1 MGRREE
7 DLRTW
12 TAWQGNPN
20 KRNMGVVLKQLNPLI
35 QKEVNRWSGNYSLAR
50 PLLEL
55 EANRLASEAVNTYSP
70 QRGAALATHVTN
82 RLKKL
87 SRLPYTHQNLA
98 RLPEH
103 QTLKFHSFHSAKAEL
118 EDKLGRE
125 PTSSELTDELGWTRS
140 YMSRFQKGMRK
151 EFLESGDP
159 VAIFDSTSDDS
170 QTIDFIYND
179 MSPMQQKLFEHT
191 TGYGGMPTLTNPQL
205 MRKLKLSQGQLSYQK
220 RLLVNKISDLT
231 GGGVS

>member
-7 DLRTW
+7 DTQVWESWR
-12 TAWQGNPN
+12 NSPN
-20 KRNMGVVLKQLNPLI
+20 QRNMGVVLNQLNPLI
-35 QKEVNRWSGNYSLAR
+35 QKEVNRWSGSYSLAR

-55 EANRLASEAVNTYSP
+55 EANRLASEAVHSYSP

-118 EDKLGRE
+118 EDRLGRE
-125 PTSSELTDELGWTRS
+125 PTSAELTDELGWSRPYMTRFKKS
-140 YMSRFQKGMRK
+140 LRK

-159 VAIFDSTSDDS
+159 VPIFDSASDDA
-170 QTIDFIYND
+170 QTVDFIYND
-179 MSPMQQKLFEHT
+179 MSPLQQRLFEHT
-191 TGYGGMPTLTNPQL
+191 TGYGGARTLSNPQL
-205 MRKLKLSQGQLSYQK
+205 MKRLKMSQGQLSYQK
-220 RLLVNKISDLT
+220 RLLIDKISDLT
-231 GGGVS
+231 GGGIG